1 MGAIDGNQNGRMTM
15 SNTSLAD
22 LNDHLFA
29 QLDRL
34 TDQSLTPEQTETEIK
49 RAGAMIGVAD
59 RISSNADLS
68 LKAAKLFAEHGRVVL
83 PHLPQIGGRASEGDT
98 E

>member
-1 MGAIDGNQNGRMTM
+1 MPK
-15 SNTSLAD
+15 TSLTD

-34 TDQSLTPEQTETEIK
+34 TDQNMTPEETETEIK
-49 RAGAMIGVAD
+49 RASAMIGVAD

-68 LKAAKLFAEHGRVVL
+68 LKAAKLFAEHGKVVL
-83 PHLPQIGGRASEGDT
+83 PHLPRIGGRTSEGDT

>member
-1 MGAIDGNQNGRMTM
+1 M
-15 SNTSLAD
+15 SKTSLAD
-22 LNDHLFA
+22 LNAHLFD

-34 TDQSLTPEQTETEIK
+34 SAPNMTADQISSEVK
-49 RAGAMIGVAD
+49 RAGAMVDIAD
-59 RISSNADLS
+59 KISANADLS

>member
-1 MGAIDGNQNGRMTM
+1 M
-15 SNTSLAD
+15 SKTSLAD
-22 LNDHLFA
+22 LNNHLFD

-34 TDQSLTPEQTETEIK
+34 TDRNLTPEETETEIK
-49 RAGAMIGVAD
+49 RAGAMVGIAD

-68 LKAAKLFAEHGRVVL
+68 LKAAKLFAEHGKAVL
-83 PHLPQIGGRASEGDT
+83 PHLPQIGGRASESDG